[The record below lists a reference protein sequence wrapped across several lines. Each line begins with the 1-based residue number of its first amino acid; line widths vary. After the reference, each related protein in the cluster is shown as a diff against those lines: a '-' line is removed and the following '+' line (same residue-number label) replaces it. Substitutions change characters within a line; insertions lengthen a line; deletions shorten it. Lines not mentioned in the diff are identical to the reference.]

1 MNLQQ
6 VIFII
11 LINVKLEYVL
21 YVTQNI
27 YLKFLHFTKNC
38 SNLKIFYF
46 PMCGYLAFLRD
57 HAIRE
62 YCQGQSCSSFQF
74 RHQVATRRLPDRL
87 HTSDEATYIFSH
99 FHNLGPY
106 RKEHE
111 PYCIYNLCACVLI
124 LVQVQRKEEYTQFFF
139 LRQSLLVNLKFVI
152 RTILAVQQAPM
163 IGLSPTT
170 KH

>member
-11 LINVKLEYVL
+11 LINVKLECVHYI
-21 YVTQNI
+21 TQNK

-38 SNLKIFYF
+38 SKNLLFPYVWIFSLSERPCYK
-46 PMCGYLAFLRD
+46 GVLS
-57 HAIRE
+57 
-62 YCQGQSCSSFQF
+62 GTQSCSSFKF
-74 RHQVATRRLPDRL
+74 RHQVELQEDYLTDC
-87 HTSDEATYIFSH
+87 TSDEDTYIFSH
-99 FHNLGPY
+99 FYNLGPY

-111 PYCIYNLCACVLI
+111 PYCIYDLCACVLI
-124 LVQVQRKEEYTQFFF
+124 LVQVQRKGEYAYFF

-152 RTILAVQQAPM
+152 RTKLAVQQAPM